1 MALHESAMPLFFKHR
16 IMKKSF
22 ITILAVLFASAMF
35 AQEIPQELRGKYH
48 ALRWEELSA
57 KGNTR
62 DLIVTDPPE
71 NPRSIA
77 EFEPNQGVIVAAPS
91 SYWGSGVSFGVPYS
105 LIAELSQEDTVYLIC
120 ASSSQSSVR
129 TTLQNNGVNMNHLKF
144 VTHEID
150 SYWCRDYS
158 PWFIEYGDKQVGMID
173 YVYNRPRPNDDEITN
188 YFGTYF
194 DKPVFGMD
202 VVHTGGNYMTDGL
215 GVAASCSAS
224 LDVENTEDGYSY
236 TPAQLDTIFKNYL
249 GITNYMHLDDP
260 LNDYIAHIDCWGKFI
275 DVDKVVITQ
284 VPTSNSQYA
293 AYEAMADYWAN
304 QTSSYG
310 NKYKVYRTYS
320 PNRQPYSNS
329 LILNKKVYL
338 AFPNNDAT
346 NNANAKAVY
355 EEAMPGYEVIGF
367 NPISSAPWE
376 GTDALHCRTHEVP
389 RFDMLRI
396 AHYPILDTV
405 EYAETYTI
413 TANIYTLGNGGV
425 IIRAEVFFKI
435 DDGEYMSEAMT
446 NVSSDEYS
454 FTFEGLQRGQKVS
467 YYIKAETEYGQVQ
480 THPYIGEPD
489 PHVFIVE
496 TDDNPAYAED
506 FTNES
511 GYIKCFPNPATEV
524 LYFISNNVNEGSYNV
539 EIINQQGAV
548 VKTLATD
555 ASSRWEGAC
564 IDISDMAAGLYFV
577 RMYNGQKSYTCKFSK
592 Q

>member
-1 MALHESAMPLFFKHR
+1 
-16 IMKKSF
+16 MKKVV
-22 ITILAVLFASAMF
+22 ITILSFLCVFSLL
-35 AQEIPQELRGKYH
+35 AQEIPQELQGKYH
-48 ALRWEELSA
+48 ALRWEELSLQ
-57 KGNTR
+57 KNTR
-62 DLIVTDPPE
+62 DLIVTAPPE

-77 EFEPNQGVIVAAPS
+77 EFEPNQGVIVAVPS
-91 SYWGSGVSFGVPYS
+91 SFFGVSFGVPYS

-120 ASSSQSSVR
+120 ASNNQSSVR

-144 VTHEID
+144 VSHSID

-173 YVYNRPRPNDDEITN
+173 YVYNRPRPNDDDITN

-194 DKPVFGMD
+194 NKPVFCMD

-215 GVAASCSAS
+215 GVAASCKES
-224 LDVENTEDGYSY
+224 LDEENTEDGYSY

-249 GITNYMHLDDP
+249 GITNYMHLEDP
-260 LNDYIAHIDCWGKFI
+260 LDDYIHHIDCWGKFI
-275 DVDKVVITQ
+275 DVDKIVINR
-284 VPTSNSQYA
+284 VSSSNSQYA

-320 PNRQPYSNS
+320 PNSQPYSNS

-413 TANIYTLGNGGV
+413 TAKIYTFGNGGA
-425 IIRAEVFFKI
+425 ITSAEVFFKI
-435 DDGEYMSEAMT
+435 DDGEYTSETMA
-446 NVSSDEYS
+446 NVSDDEYS
-454 FTFEGLQRGQKVS
+454 FTFEGLQHGQKVS

-480 THPYIGEPD
+480 THPFIGEPD
-489 PHVFIVE
+489 PHVFVIE
-496 TDDNPAYAED
+496 TGDDPIDPPAYIAENAND
-506 FTNES
+506 

-524 LYFISNNVNEGSYNV
+524 MYFISNNVDEGSYTV

-555 ASSRWEGAC
+555 ASSKWEGAC
-564 IDISDMAAGLYFV
+564 IDISDIANGLYFV
-577 RMYNGQKSYTCKFSK
+577 RMYNGKKAYTCKFSK
-592 Q
+592 L

>member
-1 MALHESAMPLFFKHR
+1 MPLLKTKT
-16 IMKKSF
+16 MKKVVFVFFS
-22 ITILAVLFASAMF
+22 LLCASVLF
-35 AQEIPQELRGKYH
+35 AQEIPQELQGKYH
-48 ALRWEELSA
+48 ALRWEELSSQR
-57 KGNTR
+57 NTR
-62 DLIVTDPPE
+62 SLIVTDPPE

-77 EFEPNQGVIVAAPS
+77 EFEPNQGVIVAYPQS
-91 SYWGSGVSFGVPYS
+91 MGFGIPNS
-105 LIAELSQEDTVYLIC
+105 LIAELSEDDTVYLIC
-120 ASSSQSSVR
+120 ASNNQSSLSN
-129 TTLQNNGVNMNHLKF
+129 TLQSNGVNMNHVKF
-144 VTHEID
+144 VNHSID

-188 YFGTYF
+188 FFGTYF
-194 DKPVFGMD
+194 GKQVFGMQ

-224 LDVENTEDGYSY
+224 LDVENDEEYGY
-236 TPAQLDTIFKNYL
+236 TQAQLDTIFKHYL
-249 GITNYMHLDDP
+249 GLTNYMHLDDP

-275 DVDKVVITQ
+275 DVDKVVITR

-329 LILNKKVYL
+329 LILNGKVYL

-367 NPISSAPWE
+367 TPRSNAPWE

-413 TANIYTLGNGGV
+413 TASIYTLGNGGA
-425 IIRAEVFFKI
+425 ITNAEVFFKI
-435 DDGEYMSEAMT
+435 DDGEYTSAAMT
-446 NVSSDEYS
+446 NVSDDEYS
-454 FTFEGLQRGQKVS
+454 FTFEGLLHGQTIS
-467 YYIKAETEYGQVQ
+467 YYIKATTEYGQVQ
-480 THPYIGEPD
+480 THPFIGEPD
-489 PHVFIVE
+489 PHVFVIE
-496 TDDNPAYAED
+496 DGDDPIDPPTSIASTDD
-506 FTNES
+506 
-511 GYIKCFPNPATEV
+511 GYIKCFPNPATET
-524 LYFISNNVNEGSYNV
+524 LFFISNNVDGGSYAV

-548 VKTLATD
+548 VKRLATD
-555 ASSRWEGAC
+555 ASSKWEGAC
-564 IDISDMAAGLYFV
+564 IDISDMASGLYFV
-577 RMYNGQKSYTCKFSK
+577 RMYNNQKSYTCKFSK
-592 Q
+592 L

>member
-1 MALHESAMPLFFKHR
+1 
-16 IMKKSF
+16 MKNV
-22 ITILAVLFASAMF
+22 ILSVIAILCVSVIF

-48 ALRWEELSA
+48 ALRWEELSSQ
-57 KGNTR
+57 KNTR
-62 DLIVTDPPE
+62 DLIVTNPPE

-91 SYWGSGVSFGVPYS
+91 SFFGVSFGVPYS

-120 ASSSQSSVR
+120 ASSNQSSVSA
-129 TTLQNNGVNMNHLKF
+129 TLQNNGVNMNHLKF
-144 VTHEID
+144 VSHSID

-188 YFGTYF
+188 YFGSYF
-194 DKPVFGMD
+194 DKPVFGMN

-224 LDVENTEDGYSY
+224 LDVENSEDGYTY

-275 DVDKVVITQ
+275 DVDKVVITR

-320 PNRQPYSNS
+320 PNSQPYSNS

-367 NPISSAPWE
+367 TPISSAPWE

-405 EYAETYTI
+405 EYAESYTI
-413 TANIYTLGNGGV
+413 TADIYTLGNGGA
-425 IIRAEVFFKI
+425 ITSAEVFFKI
-435 DDGEYMSEAMT
+435 DDGEYISEAMT
-446 NVSSDEYS
+446 NVSGDEYS
-454 FTFEGLQRGQKVS
+454 FTFEGLQHGQKVS
-467 YYIKAETEYGQVQ
+467 YYIKAETEFGQVQ
-480 THPYIGEPD
+480 THPYIGETD
-489 PHVFIVE
+489 PHVFVVE
-496 TDDNPAYAED
+496 PDGNPSTISLATE
-506 FTNES
+506 N

-524 LYFISNNVNEGSYNV
+524 LYFISNNVDEGRYSV

-548 VKTLATD
+548 VKTLVTD
-555 ASSRWEGAC
+555 ASSKWEGAC
-564 IDISDMAAGLYFV
+564 VDISDLSAGLYFV
-577 RMYNGQKSYTCKFSK
+577 RMYNANNAYTCKFMR

>member
-1 MALHESAMPLFFKHR
+1 
-16 IMKKSF
+16 MKKVIF
-22 ITILAVLFASAMF
+22 AILSMFCASALL
-35 AQEIPQELRGKYH
+35 AQEIPQELQGKYH
-48 ALRWEELSA
+48 ALRWEELSSQR
-57 KGNTR
+57 NTR
-62 DLIVTDPPE
+62 SLIVTDPPE

-77 EFEPNQGVIVAAPS
+77 EFEPNQGVIVAYPNQ
-91 SYWGSGVSFGVPYS
+91 FGIPNS
-105 LIAELSQEDTVYLIC
+105 LIAELSEDDTVYLIC
-120 ASSSQSSVR
+120 RSSSQNSVR
-129 TTLQNNGVNMNHLKF
+129 NELQNNGVNMNHLKF
-144 VTHEID
+144 VSSSID

-173 YVYNRPRPNDDEITN
+173 YVYNRPRPNDDDITN
-188 YFGTYF
+188 FFGTYF
-194 DKPVFGMD
+194 GKQVFGMQ

-224 LDVENTEDGYSY
+224 LDVENADEYGY
-236 TPAQLDTIFKNYL
+236 TPAQLDTIFKHYL
-249 GITNYMHLDDP
+249 GLTNYMHLDDP

-275 DVDKVVITQ
+275 DVDKVVITR

-329 LILNKKVYL
+329 LILNGKVYL

-367 NPISSAPWE
+367 TPRSNAPWE

-413 TANIYTLGNGGV
+413 TASIYTLGNGGA
-425 IIRAEVFFKI
+425 ITSAEVFFKI
-435 DDGEYMSEAMT
+435 DDGEYTSAAMT
-446 NVSSDEYS
+446 NVSGDEYS
-454 FTFEGLQRGQKVS
+454 FTFEGLLHGQTIS
-467 YYIKAETEYGQVQ
+467 YYIKATTEYGQIQ
-480 THPYIGEPD
+480 THPFIGEPA
-489 PHVFIVE
+489 PHVFVIE
-496 TDDNPAYAED
+496 DGDDPIDPPTFIASTDD
-506 FTNES
+506 
-511 GYIKCFPNPATEV
+511 GYIKCFPNPATET
-524 LYFISNNVNEGSYNV
+524 LFFISNNVDGGSYAV

-548 VKTLATD
+548 VKRLATD
-555 ASSRWEGAC
+555 ASSKWEGAC
-564 IDISDMAAGLYFV
+564 IDISDMASGLYFV
-577 RMYNGQKSYTCKFSK
+577 RMYNNQKSYTCKFSK
-592 Q
+592 L

>member
-1 MALHESAMPLFFKHR
+1 MALCESAMPLFFKHR
-16 IMKKSF
+16 NMKKSF
-22 ITILAVLFASAMF
+22 ITILSILFASAII

-57 KGNTR
+57 KRNTR

-77 EFEPNQGVIVAAPS
+77 EFEPNQGVIVAAPP

-158 PWFIEYGDKQVGMID
+158 PWFIEYGDKQIGMID

-224 LDVENTEDGYSY
+224 LDVENSEDGYTY

-260 LNDYIAHIDCWGKFI
+260 LGDYIAHIDCWGKFI
-275 DVDKVVITQ
+275 DVDKVIITQ
-284 VPTSNSQYA
+284 VPTTNTQYA

-329 LILNKKVYL
+329 LILNRKVYL
-338 AFPNNDAT
+338 AFPNSDAT

-413 TANIYTLGNGGV
+413 TAKIYTLGNGGAISNAKV
-425 IIRAEVFFKI
+425 YFKI
-435 DDGEYMSEAMT
+435 DDDEYISEEMT
-446 NVSSDEYS
+446 LVSEDEYS

-467 YYIKAETEYGQVQ
+467 YYIKAETENGQVQ

-489 PHVFIVE
+489 PHVFVVE
-496 TDDNPAYAED
+496 PEDNPTTIENIE
-506 FTNES
+506 TGN

-524 LYFISNNVNEGSYNV
+524 LFFISNNVDEGSYNV

-548 VKTLATD
+548 VKSLATD

-564 IDISDMAAGLYFV
+564 IDISDMANGLYFV
-577 RMYNGQKSYTCKFSK
+577 RMYNNTKSYTCKFMK

>member
-1 MALHESAMPLFFKHR
+1 MALRKSTVPLFFKHR
-16 IMKKSF
+16 NMKKSF
-22 ITILAVLFASAMF
+22 ITILSILFVSAII
-35 AQEIPQELRGKYH
+35 AQEIPHELRGKYH
-48 ALRWEELSA
+48 ALRWEELSSQ
-57 KGNTR
+57 KNTR
-62 DLIVTDPPE
+62 DLIVTAPPE

-91 SYWGSGVSFGVPYS
+91 SYWGNGVSFGVPYS

-120 ASSSQSSVR
+120 ASSNQSSVR

-144 VTHEID
+144 VSHSID

-158 PWFIEYGDKQVGMID
+158 PWFIEYGDKRVGMID

-188 YFGTYF
+188 YFGSYF
-194 DKPVFGMD
+194 DKPVFGMN

-224 LDVENTEDGYSY
+224 LDVENSEDGYTY

-275 DVDKVVITQ
+275 DVDKIVITR
-284 VPTSNSQYA
+284 VPTSSSQYA

-320 PNRQPYSNS
+320 PNSQPYSNS

-367 NPISSAPWE
+367 TPISSAPWE

-413 TANIYTLGNGGV
+413 TANIYTLGNGGS
-425 IIRAEVFFKI
+425 ITNAKIFFKI
-435 DDGEYMSEAMT
+435 DDNEYISEPMT
-446 NVSSDEYS
+446 NVSGDEYS
-454 FTFEGLQRGQKVS
+454 FTFEGLQRGEKVS
-467 YYIKAETEYGQVQ
+467 YYIKAETEFGQVQ

-489 PHVFIVE
+489 PHVFVVE
-496 TDDNPAYAED
+496 PDGNPSTISLATE
-506 FTNES
+506 N

-524 LYFISNNVNEGSYNV
+524 LYFISNNVDEGRYSV

-548 VKTLATD
+548 VKTLVTD
-555 ASSRWEGAC
+555 ASSKWEGAC
-564 IDISDMAAGLYFV
+564 VDISDLSAGLYFV
-577 RMYNGQKSYTCKFSK
+577 RMYNANNAYTCKFMR